1 MEQNI
6 FEIAQGIQADLGITE
21 YDQLSIWRLKYYENN
36 LVTPISR
43 NNPLPH
49 AQFVFN
55 QINSANAISLSPY
68 DFTLSPPS
76 DYSNAQYPTLN
87 TQITITPAELTGYTG
102 SMTVYYNRI
111 NISQVLGTQSTS
123 IVPAIN
129 ATLLSDIIP
138 QINTAYGLDLQTGDY
153 TDAPLPVIPVTQTTP
168 EPISVTIAI
177 DPACLKYTGTY
188 NYILNYQNNSTTLQ
202 VSPNNPNARALI
214 VFNTPSATLINQQV
228 MLFNLYG
235 QQDTSFSLAI
245 NASNITTFTIAS
257 SFYEKTT
264 NTLYLNGVFDLTYTI
279 GVTQTTGNYT
289 TLILNSQ
296 GFITQGL
303 VTPLFNL
310 ETGFNWA
317 VNRYLGLYYAFNSTA
332 SPSLSLVRYLPTGL
346 VDTTFVPNIPYA
358 PVSVFPQAGGNIYIV
373 STAFIAV
380 NPYNT
385 AQIAQPLVRID
396 RLLSTGQLDSTFNTV
411 YLSASIIGNNICT
424 VTDILETSV
433 GTVELLVNE
442 LSGYGVNSNVPV
454 INNTP
459 IVPTNSTSGSTVT
472 WTPLIS
478 LLMNGSINV
487 SFNNVLNSYTSS
499 VISID
504 PTKTNTPSLNLNF
517 YNGRTSFWA
526 YVKNPINAQ
535 SCFVPL
541 SFDIFGN
548 PYYYSLQSYQNLPI
562 YQSMSVINTYSDGTY
577 VIKGTLASI
586 NMNGVLSAQKDLA
599 AIINPDGTTVPLAPM
614 QTGVFPSGTV
624 SIESV
629 YSF

>member
-6 FEIAQGIQADLGITE
+6 FEIAQGIQADLGITQ
-21 YDQLSIWRLKYYENN
+21 YDQLDIWKLKYYENN
-36 LVTPISR
+36 FVTPISR
-43 NNPLPH
+43 NTPLPH
-49 AQFVFN
+49 AQFVFD

-68 DFTLSPPS
+68 DFTLSAPTV
-76 DYSNAQYPTLN
+76 YSNPQYPTLN
-87 TQITITPAELTGYTG
+87 TQITITPAELTGYSG
-102 SMTVYYNRI
+102 SAVVYYNRI
-111 NISQVLGTQSTS
+111 DISQVLGTQSAN
-123 IVPAIN
+123 IVPATN

-138 QINTAYGLDLQTGDY
+138 QINSAYGLDLQTGDY
-153 TDAPLPVIPVTQTTP
+153 TDAPLPTIPVTQTTP
-168 EPISVTIAI
+168 EPVSVTVAI

-188 NYILNYQNNSTTLQ
+188 NYILNYQNNSTTLT
-202 VSPNNPNARALI
+202 VNPNNPNARALI
-214 VFNTPSATLINQQV
+214 VFSAPSTTPINQQA
-228 MLFNLYG
+228 MLFNLYA

-245 NASNITTFTIAS
+245 NASNITEFTITS

-264 NTLYLNGVFDLTYTI
+264 NTLYLNGVFNLTYTV
-279 GVTQTTGNYT
+279 GTTQTTGSFT
-289 TLILNSQ
+289 TLVINSQ

-303 VTPLFNL
+303 VAPLFNL
-310 ETGFNWA
+310 QTGFNWA
-317 VNRYLGLYYAFNSTA
+317 VNRCSGLYYAFNSDA
-332 SPSLSLVRYLPTGL
+332 SAPESLVRYLPTGL
-346 VDTTFVPNIPYA
+346 VDTTFSPNLPYA

-373 STAFIAV
+373 SPVFTAV

-396 RLLSTGQLDSTFNTV
+396 RLLPTGQLDSSFNTV
-411 YLSASIIGNNICT
+411 YLSASIVNSTICT
-424 VTDILETSV
+424 VTDILETSI

-442 LSGYGVNSNVPV
+442 LTGYGVNSNVPV
-454 INNTP
+454 INSRP
-459 IVPTNSTSGSTVT
+459 LVMTNSTAGSAVT
-472 WTPLIS
+472 WIPLIS

-499 VISID
+499 AISID

-517 YNGRTSFWA
+517 FNGRTTFWA
-526 YVKNPINAQ
+526 YVQNPVNAQ
-535 SCFVPL
+535 NCFVPL
-541 SFDIFGN
+541 SFDTFGN
-548 PYYYSLQSYQNLPI
+548 PYYYGIQSYQNLPI
-562 YQSMSVINTYSDGTY
+562 YESMSVINTYSDGTY

-599 AIINPDGTTVPLAPM
+599 AIINPDGTTVLLAPM